1 MNACDACGAP
11 ATDDYCPSCGD
22 AMFAV
27 FCNLTERIRRARAT
41 GRRAEWERLC
51 AIERDNFDVL
61 ATRAPWLV
69 APWPS

>member
-1 MNACDACGAP
+1 
-11 ATDDYCPSCGD
+11 
-22 AMFAV
+22 MFAV